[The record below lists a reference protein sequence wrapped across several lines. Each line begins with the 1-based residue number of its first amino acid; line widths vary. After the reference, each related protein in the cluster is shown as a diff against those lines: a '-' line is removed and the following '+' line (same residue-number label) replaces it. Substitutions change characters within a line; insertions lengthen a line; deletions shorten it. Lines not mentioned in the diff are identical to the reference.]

1 VYILCRQV
9 TEGSTYVIDPEFA
22 FYGPMG
28 FDIGALIGNL
38 LLAYCS
44 KSGHTSSSTDDSTTD
59 TTEQYSEY
67 ILQQIEQFHTDF
79 EQQFVALWTNSTTNI
94 GDAYPR
100 CHFDTD
106 TAALQRVQT
115 EYMQRLLHDSIG
127 FAGAKVN
134 SIMYHLFMNQQVY
147 NLQ

>member
-9 TEGSTYVIDPEFA
+9 KEGSTYVIDPEFA

-28 FDIGALIGNL
+28 FDVGALIGNL

-44 KSGHTSSSTDDSTTD
+44 KSGHTSSTDDVTSS

-67 ILQQIEQFHTDF
+67 ILQQVEQFHTCF
-79 EQQFVALWTNSTTNI
+79 EQHFVALWTDGATNT

-106 TAALQRVQT
+106 TAALQRVQS

-134 SIMYHLFMNQQVY
+134 NIMHHFFVNLQVY
-147 NLQ
+147 NLL